1 MSAYLFEKIFTFRL
15 WNNLFTI
22 PTITSS
28 LAAYVQ
34 QLDQSDLSYN
44 GLHQLHTLLIHDKNS
59 LYYNEYNTL
68 LDYISGSGQGIVGPV
83 AMNGLPLN
91 EKQDFFSN
99 LYRLNINSSS
109 HSSHDRNGT
118 INDWYHRWNLD
129 RYTVLYGMCFAY
141 LILFIENYD
150 TYKNLGIKRKTYQ
163 QLSSKLK
170 TFLCLLSILGLIVY
184 FVVLFLCSNKAICDE
199 IHSYIIILPVSL
211 LSTFNTSTVLFLPV

>member
-1 MSAYLFEKIFTFRL
+1 MSAYLFEKIFTFHV
-15 WNNLFTI
+15 WNNLFTTS
-22 PTITSS
+22 TITSS

-83 AMNGLPLN
+83 SMNGISLN
-91 EKQDFFSN
+91 DQKYLYAN
-99 LYRLNINSSS
+99 LYRYNMNSST
-109 HSSHDRNGT
+109 HLYYDRNGT

-129 RYTVLYGMCFAY
+129 RYTVLYGMCFSF
-141 LILFIENYD
+141 LIIFIQNYD
-150 TYKNLGIKRKTYQ
+150 TYKTLGIKRKQYE
-163 QLSSKLK
+163 QLTSKLK
-170 TFLCLLSILGLIVY
+170 GLFCLFSLLGLITY

-199 IHSYIIILPVSL
+199 IHPYIVILPVSIYHYY
-211 LSTFNTSTVLFLPV
+211 